1 MLDMSRKKLSKLSLK
16 EKEEPLSF
24 DPNVTLIISLWVFFF
39 SLFLHDISI
48 LKGSILKPEVYY
60 LIMNGTKNQQLMGTE
75 MVRKL
80 LSVELFPPIQEVIKA
95 PGLLKKM
102 VEFLDDKQH
111 PKLQFEAAWVLI
123 NVASGSPQQTKAV
136 IDAGAITPLVRL
148 TQDANDD
155 LQEQAVWAL
164 GNIAGD
170 SVQTRDLVVRAGFV
184 EPLFK

>member
-1 MLDMSRKKLSKLSLK
+1 
-16 EKEEPLSF
+16 
-24 DPNVTLIISLWVFFF
+24 
-39 SLFLHDISI
+39 
-48 LKGSILKPEVYY
+48 
-60 LIMNGTKNQQLMGTE
+60 MNGTKNQQLMGTE

-80 LSVELFPPIQEVIKA
+80 LSVERSPPIQEVIDA

-123 NVASGSPQQTKAV
+123 NVASGAPQQTKAV
-136 IDAGAITPLVRL
+136 IDAGAIPPLVRL
-148 TQDANDD
+148 TQDSNDD

-170 SVQTRDLVVRAGFV
+170 SVQTRDLVVKSGFV
-184 EPLFK
+184 ESLFK